1 MIKEKIKSN
10 VMSGIRSIAII
21 GSERYENQSAIRD
34 FIFKIKQNLGDN
46 VSIITRGFKNGTEKY
61 VKKFTID
68 MGLRY
73 IEYNPAHT
81 PHNLYSGMSEN
92 YYDKEFHPTQSLHQY
107 KLVVDSSDLIFYFGT
122 IKPSERK
129 YFERVLMQ
137 RKKKVTY
144 LID

>member
-1 MIKEKIKSN
+1 MIKETIRRP
-10 VMSGIRSIAII
+10 VMSGIKNIAII

-61 VKKFTID
+61 VKKFAID
-68 MGLRY
+68 MGMRY
-73 IEYNPAHT
+73 VEYNPAHT
-81 PHNLYSGMSEN
+81 PHNLYSGMAEN
-92 YYDKEFHPTQSLHQY
+92 YYDKEFHPTQALHQY
-107 KLVVDSSDLIFYFGT
+107 KLVVDTSDLIFYFGT
-122 IKPSERK
+122 IKPSDRK
-129 YFERVLMQ
+129 YFERVLTQ